1 MAVQRRLLGKR
12 DCIFRRVPAAQR
24 TFAHQVRRNRRD
36 SLCLNCSK
44 SANISYSSGRM
55 KTENRF
61 MCISPKESRLHLRP
75 KYGSHNREAV
85 CWQIT
90 TAASP
95 IRIWM
100 SWWMWFLRSF
110 FLICRKW
117 KEHFV
122 LILYPFTV
130 NQKSTAHFWAADLLL
145 AGWMEQNLDGTI
157 K

>member
-1 MAVQRRLLGKR
+1 
-12 DCIFRRVPAAQR
+12 
-24 TFAHQVRRNRRD
+24 
-36 SLCLNCSK
+36 
-44 SANISYSSGRM
+44 
-55 KTENRF
+55 

-95 IRIWM
+95 IQDLNELMDVI
-100 SWWMWFLRSF
+100 SAQF